1 MNNLINDSRSV
12 ADIVND
18 ALEANPQIK
27 QSVVAEVSGFA
38 KPNMIYMIKTG
49 KTKVPLDKA
58 GKLAEAIRLDPR
70 EFWFKCLKEYLP
82 GAFEEFENHCKQPV
96 ISATELRFIRAAR
109 HHKLDL
115 MKLLND
121 NTAPVKLTEEQTTDE

>member
-58 GKLAEAIRLDPR
+58 GKLAEAIRLNPR

-82 GAFEEFENHCKQPV
+82 GAFDEFSNYCKQPT
-96 ISATELRFIRAAR
+96 ISAMELRFIRAAR
-109 HHKLDL
+109 HHNLDL
-115 MKLLND
+115 MKLLD
-121 NTAPVKLTEEQTTDE
+121 ENTTSVKHTEDQVAEE